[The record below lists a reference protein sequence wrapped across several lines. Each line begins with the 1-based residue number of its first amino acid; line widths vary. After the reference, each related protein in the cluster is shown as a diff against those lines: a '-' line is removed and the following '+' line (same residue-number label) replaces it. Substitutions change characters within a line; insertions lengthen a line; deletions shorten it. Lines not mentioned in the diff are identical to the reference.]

1 MNQVGTVGEI
11 WRYPVKSTRGE
22 RIESCQV
29 GEKGVAGDR
38 GWAVRYDAVGEIQ
51 SGRQMP
57 KLLQCTSRYRS
68 EPKSEPWPA
77 AWITTPAGIEFA
89 TDDPRAGKLLSEW
102 MEADVSVWPIVPPEK
117 KEHYRRLPVDLPE
130 LRRQF
135 GREGDE
141 PLPDMNMFPQ
151 ELMQYIAFPGTYFDV
166 QPVHLLTTASLEHMR
181 GLNSAADWAVPRFRP
196 NFLVDTGD
204 TRGLIEADWSGRTV
218 RLGEVELKVF
228 SPAPRC
234 ANTIHNQ
241 GKDVPKDPSILRSIV
256 KHADQNL
263 GVYCT
268 VVKGGR
274 VASGDPVSISN

>member
-1 MNQVGTVGEI
+1 MQRIGMVGEL

-22 RIESCQV
+22 QLKSCAV
-29 GEKGVAGDR
+29 GSKGLAGDR
-38 GWAVRYDAVGEIQ
+38 GWAVRDEASGEIQ
-51 SGRQMP
+51 SGRQLP
-57 KLLQCTSRYRS
+57 KLLQCSAGYRT
-68 EPKSEPWPA
+68 EPGSEPWPA
-77 AWITTPAGIEFA
+77 AWIRTPTGAEFA
-89 TDDPRAGKLLSEW
+89 TDDPQAGKLLSEW
-102 MEADVSVWPIVPPEK
+102 MGRSVSIWPLVPAEN

-166 QPVHLLTTASLEHMR
+166 QPIHLLTSASLEHMR
-181 GLNSAADWAVPRFRP
+181 GLNPDSDWAVPRFRP
-196 NFLVDTGD
+196 NILVDSGALN
-204 TRGLIEADWSGRTV
+204 GLIEADWSGRTV
-218 RLGEVELKVF
+218 RVGPVELKVF

-234 ANTIHNQ
+234 ANTIHDQ
-241 GKDVPKDPSILRSIV
+241 GADLPKDPKILRSIV

-268 VVKGGR
+268 VVKTGKIK
-274 VASGDPVSISN
+274 VGDEVTVL